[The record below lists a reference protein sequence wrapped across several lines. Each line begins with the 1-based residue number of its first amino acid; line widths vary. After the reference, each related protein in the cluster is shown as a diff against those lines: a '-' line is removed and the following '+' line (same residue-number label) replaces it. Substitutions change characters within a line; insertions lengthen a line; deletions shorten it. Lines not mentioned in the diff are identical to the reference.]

1 MTRLLTTRRSAGTT
15 AFAAA
20 GVLALA
26 VSLGA
31 CSSDDSGDDA
41 TTEATTASDD
51 ATEEAAD
58 ELSGDLTVYAA
69 ASLQDTFEELATMFE
84 AEHPDVSITFSFG
97 ASSTLSQQIDS
108 GAPVDVFAAANTSTM
123 DDVSDLTDE
132 PEIFAHNSLEIVVP
146 AGNPGDVIG
155 LADFANE
162 DLTIALCAE
171 DVPCGS
177 AAVKAF
183 EAAGI
188 TPAPDTY
195 EKDVTATLTKA
206 VLGEVDAALVYRTDV
221 ISAGDDV
228 EGIEFPEAADARND
242 YPIATLADAANPEAA
257 AAFMAFVLSAEGQS
271 VLTDAGFGAA

>member
-15 AFAAA
+15 VLAAA

-26 VSLGA
+26 ATLGA
-31 CSSDDSGDDA
+31 CSSDGSGDDA
-41 TTEATTASDD
+41 TTEATTTSDT
-51 ATEEAAD
+51 ATD
-58 ELSGDLTVYAA
+58 QLSGDLTVYAA
-69 ASLQDTFEELATMFE
+69 ASLQNTFEELATMFE

-123 DDVSDLTDE
+123 DAVADLTDG
-132 PEIFAHNSLEIVVP
+132 PEVFAHNSLEIVVP
-146 AGNPGDVIG
+146 AGNPAGVTG
-155 LADFANE
+155 LADFADAN
-162 DLTIALCAE
+162 LTIALCAE

-183 EAAGI
+183 AAAGI

-257 AAFMAFVLSAEGQS
+257 AAFMAFVLSDEGQT
-271 VLTDAGFGAA
+271 VLTDAGFDAA

>member
-15 AFAAA
+15 VLAA

-26 VSLGA
+26 ATLGA
-31 CSSDDSGDDA
+31 CSPDDSGDDA
-41 TTEATTASDD
+41 TDEATTASDD
-51 ATEEAAD
+51 TTEEAAH

-69 ASLQDTFEELATMFE
+69 ASLQDTFEELQTMFE

-123 DDVSDLTDE
+123 EDVSDLTDE

-146 AGNPGDVIG
+146 AGNPGDVTG
-155 LADFANE
+155 LADFADE
-162 DLTIALCAE
+162 DLKIALCAE

-242 YPIATLADAANPEAA
+242 YPIATLADTANPEAA
-257 AAFMAFVLSAEGQS
+257 AAFMELVLSDEGQT
-271 VLTDAGFGAA
+271 VLTDAGFDAA